1 MVEKKTVTEIKTEAE
16 VKAEN
21 VLSKSKKP
29 ILVIGG
35 IIIAGLLGWIGYTQF
50 IAKPN
55 ADKADDAIAAA
66 EVAFEAQNWKAAL
79 EGDSLGNKGVVY
91 VIKNYG
97 GTPTG
102 NRALFIAGISSLKM
116 EKYEEAIKYLKD
128 FSTSSKPIQARAYS
142 NLGDAYGET
151 KKFGEAVTA
160 YKKAAS
166 ALPEDESFASENLNR
181 AAQAAELNN
190 NTDEAVSLYKEI
202 LAKYPKTTV
211 GYQADKNLNRIQ
223 VQPNDF
229 K

>member
-1 MVEKKTVTEIKTEAE
+1 MAEKKTVTEIKSEAE

-29 ILVIGG
+29 LLVIGG
-35 IIIAGLLGWIGYTQF
+35 VIIAGLLGWIGYTQF
-50 IAKPN
+50 VVKPK
-55 ADKADDAIAAA
+55 AQKADDAIAAA
-66 EVAFEAQNWKAAL
+66 AVAFEAQNWKATL
-79 EGDSLGNKGVVY
+79 DGDSLGNKGALY
-91 VIKNYG
+91 VIKNFG
-97 GTPTG
+97 GTDAA
-102 NRALFIAGISSLKM
+102 NLASIYAGISSLKL
-116 EKYEEAIKYLKD
+116 EKYEDAIKYLKD
-128 FSTSSKPIQARAYS
+128 FNTSSKPMQARAYS

-181 AAQAAELNN
+181 AALAAEMNN
-190 NTDEAVSLYKEI
+190 NIDEAVSLYKEI